1 MRADIY
7 MCFFFF
13 FFDKVIKKYWL
24 TNKVL
29 FRTSQYIQAKYPQR
43 KTLTVSKMRALT
55 LQTVFQV
62 WSSSI
67 LVSFFS
73 RACRS
78 SSLISCLATW
88 ERPHSHIPAR
98 FHHAGVSSSDPSD
111 SVVLGS
117 EPAGSEPLAQ
127 GSFSSTRSF
136 LLCLV
141 HQVKRTSWN
150 EIWVL
155 Y

>member
-1 MRADIY
+1 MRACNCRQQ
-7 MCFFFF
+7 MCFSS
-13 FFDKVIKKYWL
+13 
-24 TNKVL
+24 VL
-29 FRTSQYIQAKYPQR
+29 VSFRPFRTFQYIHAKYPQR

-67 LVSFFS
+67 LVSFLS

-78 SSLISCLATW
+78 SSLISCLAAW

-117 EPAGSEPLAQ
+117 DPAGLDPLAQ
-127 GSFSSTRSF
+127 GFSSSTRSS

-141 HQVKRTSWN
+141 HQVKRTS
-150 EIWVL
+150 
-155 Y
+155 